1 MTERAVAVAA
11 EEEPLKAER
20 GPRRMESRTV
30 YVLDVTAEASDE
42 LVHALGYYHITPT
55 VFTSKHSLVDAVNRA
70 EPSCIILGNSLDMRL
85 LQEQVEAIN
94 DHRQRRIPIVV
105 VHADDNPETRLLAA
119 RLRTDGFFAS
129 PVDVGRLVDAIDK
142 LVTIRGSTNPH
153 QVVLVD
159 DNEEQAKE
167 SATILRRAGME
178 VYVIDHPTKV
188 FAAIAEYDPD
198 VVIVERETPDYSG
211 IEVAGMLRQHSTYSW
226 IPVIILA
233 DYIDAELRIDAIR
246 HGSVDI
252 LPKPASPKL
261 LTSAVR
267 SEIER
272 SKLMK
277 TMMLSDSL
285 TGLLNHTTIKRLLES
300 EVARSIRAEEKI
312 SFIMIDIDNFKKIND
327 TYGHPTG
334 DRVIKALATLL
345 KQSMRKS
352 DHIGRYGGEE
362 FAIILP
368 NTTAAGALVLLNRIR
383 ENFAKIVHQSGDLK
397 NFTATFS
404 AGVSEHHGA
413 MSASEMSNSA
423 DAAMYKAKREG
434 KNRAFVS
441 S

>member
-1 MTERAVAVAA
+1 MTDRVVELAVD
-11 EEEPLKAER
+11 EEPLKAER
-20 GPRRMESRTV
+20 GPRRMETRTV
-30 YVLDVTAEASDE
+30 YVLDSAADASDE

-55 VFTSKHSLVDAVNRA
+55 VFTSKDALVDAVNRA
-70 EPSCIILGNSLDMRL
+70 EPSCIILGNSLDMRHL
-85 LQEQVEAIN
+85 REQVEAIN

-159 DNEEQAKE
+159 DNEEQALE
-167 SATILRRAGME
+167 NASILRKAGME
-178 VYVIDHPTKV
+178 VYIIDHPTKV
-188 FAAIAEYDPD
+188 FTAINEYDPD
-198 VVIVERETPDYSG
+198 VVIVERETPDYTG
-211 IEVAGMLRQHSTYSW
+211 MEVAGMLRQHPTYNW

-233 DYIDAELRIDAIR
+233 DYVDAELRIDAIR

-300 EVARSIRAEEKI
+300 EVARSIRAAEKI
-312 SFIMIDIDNFKKIND
+312 SFIMIDIDNFKRIND

-368 NTTAAGALVLLNRIR
+368 NTSAEGALVLLNRIR
-383 ENFAKIVHQSGDLK
+383 ENFAKIVQQTIELH
-397 NFTATFS
+397 NYNATFS
-404 AGVSEHHGA
+404 AVVCEHRDA
-413 MSASEMSNSA
+413 ISAAQMSNSA
-423 DAAMYKAKREG
+423 DGAMYRAKRDG
-434 KNRAFVS
+434 KNRAYVAE
-441 S
+441 